1 MIARVAESCFWLT
14 RYVERCHTASRLLYV
29 HSGMV
34 LDTVLPPARAW
45 RPLLIVQGEGP
56 RFEELYGPKAA
67 EDGEAVQRY
76 LTWDEQSPVSIM
88 TSLRAARENA
98 RTVRETISLEM
109 WNAVNS
115 LWLWLSDPD
124 ARKMYDGERQAFYE
138 EVGVRC
144 HLFSGTCHNTMLHEE
159 PYEFMRLGSNLERAG
174 QTARMLDLQHHALSG
189 AAASLPAE
197 AVGAAEWIAIL
208 RACYAYEP
216 FFKKRKAP
224 LSGGDVAGFLL
235 LDRSFPGSVVHA
247 VTEAQRFL
255 RKIRPWELPEIG
267 RKSAWLLGELL
278 SLVVNL
284 EMGEV
289 LEDGIHDVLTGIV
302 ERTGAV
308 SQAIAED
315 YFYATTL
322 APAESIATEGFEA

>member
-1 MIARVAESCFWLT
+1 MISRVAESCFWLM
-14 RYVERCHTASRLLYV
+14 RYVERCHTAARLLHV

-56 RFEELYGPKAA
+56 RFEELHGPGAA
-67 EDGEAVQRY
+67 GDGEAVQHY
-76 LTWDEQSPVSIM
+76 LTWEERCPVSIM
-88 TSLRAARENA
+88 SSLGAARENA

-115 LWLWLSDPD
+115 FWLWLTDPATHEAYEED
-124 ARKMYDGERQAFYE
+124 RQAFYE
-138 EVGVRC
+138 EAAVRC

-174 QTARMLDLQHHALSG
+174 QTARILDLQHHALAGSG
-189 AAASLPAE
+189 SLPAE

-224 LSGGDVAGFLL
+224 LSGGNVAEFLL
-235 LDRSFPGSVVHA
+235 LDPSFPGSVVHA
-247 VTEAQRFL
+247 VTQAQRFL
-255 RKIRPWELPEIG
+255 RKIRPWELPDIG
-267 RKSAWLLGELL
+267 RKSAWLLGDLL

-284 EMGEV
+284 EMSQV
-289 LEDGIHDVLTGIV
+289 LEDGIHEVLTAIV
-302 ERTGAV
+302 ERVDAI

-315 YFYATTL
+315 YFYAATAEPVESPAAETT
-322 APAESIATEGFEA
+322 EA